1 MLIALAHIVG
11 AIVVVLAFGTF
22 TLWVA
27 GWEVERNQK
36 KESEE
41 IAIRLGVSVA
51 DLDNQ
56 ELYPR
61 LIRLSSERFS
71 NDLFRNRLSD
81 LAGLIRTGWSWLGTL
96 IQVIVF
102 GTVVWQI
109 FSEGPDNAAFVWFL
123 VAISI
128 FFWLTSVAFSLFC
141 RLLTGRY
148 PGQANAA
155 RKSLAEFLRL
165 NRGQLEV

>member
-1 MLIALAHIVG
+1 MLIALTHIVG
-11 AIVVVLAFGTF
+11 AVIVVLAFGVG

-27 GWEVERNQK
+27 GWEAERNQK

-51 DLDNQ
+51 DLDDQ
-56 ELYPR
+56 ELHPR
-61 LIRLSSERFS
+61 LIQLSSERFS
-71 NDLFRNRLSD
+71 NELFRNRLSD

-102 GTVVWQI
+102 GTVVWQT
-109 FSEGPDNAAFVWFL
+109 FSDGPDNAVFAWFL
-123 VAISI
+123 VGISI
-128 FFWLTSVAFSLFC
+128 FFWVASVTFSLVC

-165 NRGQLEV
+165 NRGQLEA